1 MKKINIISLLLL
13 ISGLLT
19 MNLHCEKDRPEDNK
33 LPAVLPPATTIGAN
47 TFGCEI
53 NGVVWNATELNAD
66 YWNGDFLLNT
76 WRKEAHKNQQ
86 YLYIQVAK
94 HLFDTGYYELVY
106 FDTSSNTRQ
115 IYTLYSDGN
124 KEYENPSGEPIK
136 IKITRLDSIQG
147 ILSGRFDFD
156 LKAKLSSEL
165 IQVRNGRFDVKY

>member
-66 YWNGDFLLNT
+66 YWNGDFLLNSEK
-76 WRKEAHKNQQ
+76 KEAFK
-86 YLYIQVAK
+86 ITQV
-94 HLFDTGYYELVY
+94 LNLQVLDRFYDTGYYELTF
-106 FDTSSNTRQ
+106 FDTTTSNGQ
-115 IYTLYSDGN
+115 IYAYHFDGN
-124 KEYENPSGEPIK
+124 KEYENPSGEPVK
-136 IKITRLDSIQG
+136 IRITRLDSIQG

-156 LKAKLSSEL
+156 LKAKLSGEL